1 MSGTSEDLSDV
12 LRQMADP
19 SEATEPTI
27 DKDVE
32 PDPIHNVKP
41 RSIEDPAA
49 ALAQAAA
56 GEAPPAPEEALA
68 NEVAGAND
76 TDTLVAEVDPD
87 AAEDDAEDKT
97 DEPEAEAVTEEESFF
112 VAEEPEQGADEEAP
126 AFDFNT
132 APHTASEEI
141 MHQRV
146 VTRKMRKQSS
156 TDMKAFFTP
165 IIITLGALLLAPAFW
180 AVMILAGRIEVVEG
194 DESTRTVAMIMLAS
208 WPISLFLIVSGVIF
222 AIQVSREKKAKE
234 AERAAMRAR

>member
-27 DKDVE
+27 DQDVQ
-32 PDPIHNVKP
+32 PAPIHSVEP

-49 ALAQAAA
+49 ALAEAAA
-56 GEAPPAPEEALA
+56 GEAPTPEESLA
-68 NEVAGAND
+68 EEVAGAND
-76 TDTLVAEVDPD
+76 TNTLVAEVD
-87 AAEDDAEDKT
+87 AENDTDDQT
-97 DEPEAEAVTEEESFF
+97 DEPEAEAVSEEEDFF
-112 VAEEPEQGADEEAP
+112 VAEEPDDEAEEEAP
-126 AFDFNT
+126 AFDVNT

-141 MHQRV
+141 MHDRLV
-146 VTRKMRKQSS
+146 SRKMRKQST

-165 IIITLGALLLAPAFW
+165 IIITLGALLLAPGIW

-222 AIQVSREKKAKE
+222 AIQVSREKKARE